1 MRKDVLF
8 RPAGEIETHAGGQE
22 LEAGPGEIEP
32 VLALQPLIERAHDV
46 VEIEDVRGGMCHYM
60 LPGRSL
66 EGELN
71 ARYGEDA
78 LQLLV
83 AEIRQQGTAVTD
95 YEAKLFG
102 GASMFDVGPHGSSV
116 ARRNVEA
123 AEALMLRHG
132 VTVIARSLG
141 GTGYRRLF
149 FNIADGDVWVS
160 RGESRAEPVG
170 PVSSGGAA

>member
-1 MRKDVLF
+1 MTAQLGSGIDIFLHPGDWYFGDRDTRIHTTLGSCVAVTLWH
-8 RPAGEIETHAGGQE
+8 RE
-22 LEAGPGEIEP
+22 LK
-32 VLALQPLIERAHDV
+32 L
-46 VEIEDVRGGMCHYM
+46 GGMCHYM

>member
-1 MRKDVLF
+1 MTAHLGSGIDIFLHPGDWYFGDRDTRIRTTLGSCVAVTLWH
-8 RPAGEIETHAGGQE
+8 RE
-22 LEAGPGEIEP
+22 LK
-32 VLALQPLIERAHDV
+32 L
-46 VEIEDVRGGMCHYM
+46 GGMCHYM
-60 LPGRSL
+60 LPGPSL
-66 EGELN
+66 ENALN

-132 VTVIARSLG
+132 VTVTARSLG

-160 RGESRAEPVG
+160 RGESRAEPAG
-170 PVSSGGAA
+170 AVSSGGAV